1 MPITQYQKDSQIQF
15 LSAKVVSNDTKKVS
29 SMWPQQN
36 YSQPKSISV
45 CSIIL
50 MLALS
55 GLCYADSSEHLVG
68 EVKLADLKLPP
79 FVEWYDTYQSSY
91 RVKSEVIPDL
101 KIVMSDVSIIAFMGT
116 WCHDSQREV
125 PSLVKILEKI
135 DFDKGKFRL
144 IALSHNKD
152 TPSKIEANL
161 DVFRTPTFIFY
172 RQGVE
177 IGRYVEH
184 SRKTLEEDM
193 LAIAAGE
200 NYQHAYVKL

>member
-1 MPITQYQKDSQIQF
+1 MC
-15 LSAKVVSNDTKKVS
+15 
-29 SMWPQQN
+29 PQQN
-36 YSQPKSISV
+36 YSRLNSISV
-45 CSIIL
+45 YSIIL

-55 GLCYADSSEHLVG
+55 GRCYADLSEHLIG
-68 EVKLADLKLPP
+68 EVKLDELKQSP
-79 FVEWYDTYQSSY
+79 FVEWYDKYQSSY
-91 RVKSEVIPDL
+91 QMNLDVISDL
-101 KIVMSDVSIIAFMGT
+101 KPLMSDVSIVAFMGT

-135 DFDKGKFRL
+135 DFDKSKFRL
-144 IALSHNKD
+144 IALSYNKD

-184 SRKTLEEDM
+184 SKKTLEEDM